1 MSTFTKLLVHIV
13 FSTKKRERTLN
24 LSRRDDI
31 LGYLCGILKNKD
43 SHVFR
48 INMTEDHVHIFCSF
62 HQSNNVA
69 DLVKAIKVSSS
80 NWMKTEKISPYF
92 TGWQSGYGAFS
103 ISYGDKSELI
113 EYIKNQQEHHKRLDF
128 VTEFKKLLDEFGIS
142 YTDAYLE

>member
-1 MSTFTKLLVHIV
+1 M
-13 FSTKKRERTLN
+13 
-24 LSRRDDI
+24 
-31 LGYLCGILKNKD
+31 CGILKNND

-62 HQSNNVA
+62 HQSTCIA
-69 DLVKAIKVSSS
+69 DLVKTIKVSSS
-80 NWMKTEKISPYF
+80 IWMKTEKISPFF

-103 ISYGDKSELI
+103 ISYNNKTELI

-142 YTDAYLE
+142 YADAYLE